1 MKFITA
7 FFCWLIICNSAFG
20 QTVEIKIAVSGF
32 SGIQREAFLTLADDF
47 HLQHPDISVK
57 FVLTEDKIF
66 KDRLNDWLKQ
76 HGELDLVV
84 WHGGERLKEIA
95 KPGFVKS
102 LSEIWEK
109 GHFDDYFSSAM
120 QKASS
125 LNNIPY
131 GIPISTYQ
139 WGFYYNRQIFDRHNI
154 QEPATWDEFL
164 EVLTTLKAQGI
175 VPITL
180 ASGSGW
186 PIVGWYEYL
195 NLRLN
200 GDEAQL
206 RLNDITLDIN
216 EKEVTRVLNKLKELV
231 EQETFV
237 KHHRMISWKSSLPA
251 IFRGQVAMA
260 LYGNFL
266 ESALPGHIAA
276 DIGYFPFP
284 KMLSYMPD
292 YEIAPIDVLLITQTT
307 QYPKQSATFLNYVAQ
322 PEVQAKLNG
331 KLNQISPNK
340 LSSTMA
346 TSPLAKEG
354 TALLKNSAG
363 LSQFFDREVGKALSD
378 AYIQIWVDFIDDP
391 DIDAT
396 ISKMQQVKDQLRRVK
411 PVQQKPHAE
420 LPKNLQ

>member
-1 MKFITA
+1 M
-7 FFCWLIICNSAFG
+7 
-20 QTVEIKIAVSGF
+20 AVSGF
-32 SGIQREAFLTLADDF
+32 SGIQREAFLTLASDF
-47 HLQHPDISVK
+47 HLKHPDISVK
-57 FVLTEDKIF
+57 FVLSEDKIF
-66 KDRLNDWLKQ
+66 KNRLNDWLSQ
-76 HGELDLVV
+76 HGELDLVI

-95 KPGFVKS
+95 KPGYVKS
-102 LSEIWEK
+102 LSEIWK
-109 GHFDDYFSSAM
+109 NGQFDDYFSTAM
-120 QKASS
+120 RIASS
-125 LNNIPY
+125 LGDTPY

-139 WGFYYNRQIFDRHNI
+139 WGFYYNRAVFREHNI
-154 QEPATWDEFL
+154 QEPVTWDEFI
-164 EVLTTLKAQGI
+164 EILTILKARGV

-206 RLNDITLDIN
+206 RLNDIELDID
-216 EKEVTRVLNKLKELV
+216 EKEVSRVLDKLKELV
-231 EQETFV
+231 EQDVFAE
-237 KHHRMISWKSSLPA
+237 HHRMISWKSSLPG

-266 ESALPGHIAA
+266 ESTLPGHIAP

-292 YEIAPIDVLLITQTT
+292 FEIAPIDVLLITKTSL
-307 QYPKQSATFLNYVAQ
+307 YPKQSATFLNYVAQ
-322 PEVQAKLNG
+322 PEVQAKLNS

-340 LSSTMA
+340 LSSSTA

-354 TALLKNSAG
+354 ISVLKNSAG

-378 AYIQIWVDFIDDP
+378 AYIKIWVDFIDNP
-391 DIDAT
+391 NIAAT
-396 ISKMQQVKDQLRRVK
+396 LSRMQQVKEQLRK
-411 PVQQKPHAE
+411 A
-420 LPKNLQ
+420 KNLPEKPNEEQHE